1 MQPGLRRP
9 VVIRYPRGGEGHFK
23 YDIHQSLENESAE
36 IIKEGK
42 DLTII
47 AIGKMV
53 DRALEVSN
61 ILEKQGIDAEVI
73 NARFLKPLDEENI
86 LQAII
91 KTKKAITIEDNIL
104 KGGLGSMIEELI
116 IKKGVD
122 NIEFK
127 KYGYPDEFVKHGSVS
142 EIEEKYRLNAD
153 QIVQDILYNKE
164 LLKL

>member
-1 MQPGLRRP
+1 MAL
-9 VVIRYPRGGEGHFK
+9 
-23 YDIHQSLENESAE
+23 L
-36 IIKEGK
+36 KE
-42 DLTII
+42 
-47 AIGKMV
+47 
-53 DRALEVSN
+53 
-61 ILEKQGIDAEVI
+61 
-73 NARFLKPLDEENI
+73 F
-86 LQAII
+86 

-116 IKKGVD
+116 IKKGLD